1 MTIYKIIDSNNYD
14 FDNYVLLCVADTTF
28 DIEDIITQHKEIE
41 DITNELDL
49 RGVEYY
55 ITYSENII
63 DVFVD

>member
-1 MTIYKIIDSNNYD
+1 MTIYKIIDSDNYD

-28 DIEDIITQHKEIE
+28 DIEDIITQHKAIE

-49 RGVEYY
+49 LGIEYY